1 MNQGWKCYHCKRM
14 NKRLAEFC
22 QSCGT
27 HCEQAIDNWQWA
39 GADGGTPR
47 QRGEWSWQPWE
58 DWEDIPRTSRSS
70 SRARNASAKKR
81 SKGKGKGKD
90 RSKDKTEQPLV
101 SPFTVMPTAQEAVH
115 STPFPPPSTVP
126 STMPEVSSS
135 STELMM
141 AIRRAF
147 PDSQS
152 MPSELRDAME
162 KSESVATKMLTQEL
176 HRATTSMG
184 KAQKA
189 YKELQDAKER
199 HRMQWL
205 QHMETSLKAWKQQME
220 GYDKKQ
226 QDFVEAIQKAKKDMD
241 ASHVLIQNLNAKA
254 AGKPPPPPQAETI
267 ELDGPEDLSHIA
279 DKEERKL
286 RRSLQHILAEC
297 ATKSGT
303 KPVMDE
309 FIIASDDEKQDKENT
324 TKRQRSDTPGALEP
338 GAAGTSLVPQA
349 T

>member
-1 MNQGWKCYHCKRM
+1 
-14 NKRLAEFC
+14 
-22 QSCGT
+22 
-27 HCEQAIDNWQWA
+27 
-39 GADGGTPR
+39 
-47 QRGEWSWQPWE
+47 
-58 DWEDIPRTSRSS
+58 
-70 SRARNASAKKR
+70 
-81 SKGKGKGKD
+81 
-90 RSKDKTEQPLV
+90 
-101 SPFTVMPTAQEAVH
+101 
-115 STPFPPPSTVP
+115 
-126 STMPEVSSS
+126 
-135 STELMM
+135 
-141 AIRRAF
+141 
-147 PDSQS
+147 

-226 QDFVEAIQKAKKDMD
+226 QDFVEAIHKAKKDMD

-254 AGKPPPPPQAETI
+254 AGKPPPPPPAEMI
-267 ELDGPEDLSHIA
+267 EIDGPGDLSHIV

-303 KPVMDE
+303 KPMLDE
-309 FIIASDDEKQDKENT
+309 FIIASDDEKQDKENS
-324 TKRQRSDTPGALEP
+324 TKRPRSKSPGTLEP
-338 GAAGTSLVPQA
+338 GAAGTSQVPQA

>member
-1 MNQGWKCYHCKRM
+1 
-14 NKRLAEFC
+14 
-22 QSCGT
+22 
-27 HCEQAIDNWQWA
+27 
-39 GADGGTPR
+39 
-47 QRGEWSWQPWE
+47 
-58 DWEDIPRTSRSS
+58 
-70 SRARNASAKKR
+70 
-81 SKGKGKGKD
+81 
-90 RSKDKTEQPLV
+90 
-101 SPFTVMPTAQEAVH
+101 
-115 STPFPPPSTVP
+115 
-126 STMPEVSSS
+126 
-135 STELMM
+135 
-141 AIRRAF
+141 
-147 PDSQS
+147 
-152 MPSELRDAME
+152 ME

-226 QDFVEAIQKAKKDMD
+226 QDFVEAIHKAKKDMD

-254 AGKPPPPPQAETI
+254 AGKPPPPPPADTI
-267 ELDGPEDLSHIA
+267 VLDGPEDLSHIA

-303 KPVMDE
+303 KTMTDE
-309 FIIASDDEKQDKENT
+309 FVIASDDEKLDKENA
-324 TKRQRSDTPGALEP
+324 TKRPRSKSPGALEP
-338 GAAGTSLVPQA
+338 GAAGTSQVPQA